1 MCALRFLLTI
11 PLFFGSGLL
20 NLIGQTTVGAAGGDT
35 SGPGGTVGYSVGQV
49 AYTNF
54 AGESGSINLGV
65 QQPYDIIMVSN
76 TEPEIDLKATIFP
89 NPTIASVQLTLDE
102 TVFSTGT
109 GLFGYELYDLQGR
122 LLQQQE
128 ITASTS
134 IITLEKMPA
143 SVCFLRVSYK
153 DREVKTFK
161 IFKTN

>member
-89 NPTIASVQLTLDE
+89 NPTVAFVQLTLNE
-102 TVFSTGT
+102 TVFTAGT
-109 GLFGYELYDLQGR
+109 GFF
-122 LLQQQE
+122 
-128 ITASTS
+128 
-134 IITLEKMPA
+134 P
-143 SVCFLRVSYK
+143 
-153 DREVKTFK
+153 
-161 IFKTN
+161 